1 MRQDLVV
8 SRRMPRSENSVKNK
22 RVVGESGTFKRAVSL
37 EKGMRGA
44 DERRADAVW
53 NPQLKK
59 L

>member
-1 MRQDLVV
+1 MV